1 MKTNGIKVALL
12 TTCLATCSGLFGQTT
27 LKVDLSDSI
36 RSVTHCASGALY
48 GITSDLPTD
57 VTNMIAPLKG
67 NVYVQPAISGKG
79 HQQPIGDAFDVAKRL
94 QGTTGKVQIRLADIL
109 PGWPYN
115 WPGMDSWKKQVSEI
129 ITKKKNSGL
138 NNFDGYEIWNEP
150 YGTWKDS
157 NGDFHSFLWK
167 NTYDLIRQQ
176 DPGAKII
183 GPSLAFYSSSRMEAF
198 LKYCKENNCLPD
210 VICWHQWGSGGFID
224 ALDNLHSLEKK
235 YGIPDLPISINEY
248 CAGSDAAN
256 QKYEGCPGYSVPF
269 IAKFERNKVQSA
281 MISWWFTGLPGR
293 LGSLLTK
300 NNEKGGGWW
309 LYKWYGDMT
318 GYMARVTPPKDKSD
332 GVDGFVAVD
341 RKKKYVSLVL
351 GGNTTGDVNV
361 VFDRVPDFLG
371 GKVRAKIERVT
382 WVDKDTPV
390 SGTNLISESD
400 VTINGTTLTIPV
412 KLESNLYGYRVY
424 LTPLDVP
431 LIPFNKIA
439 GSIPGKIEA
448 EDFDFAG
455 QGFSYYDNDEEN
467 RGKEYRKDEGVDIVT
482 GGSGYAI
489 GYTEKGEWMK
499 YTVNVEETAEYDVTT
514 SVSSDAEKDG
524 FILYVDDKAVG
535 NGFSIPQTGD
545 GWDIY
550 EEVKVGRVTMT
561 KGEHLL
567 KLEIVGSYANIDW
580 IKFTPYVPTGIETV
594 ESNNSDEV
602 NAQYFDIS
610 GQPAK
615 QSNLQKG
622 KIYIK
627 VTPDKTTKIIK

>member
-1 MKTNGIKVALL
+1 MKTKGIKVALL
-12 TTCLATCSGLFGQTT
+12 ATCLAAWSGVSGQTT

-48 GITSDLPTD
+48 GITNDLPAD
-57 VTNMIAPLKG
+57 VSSLIAPLKG

-129 ITKKKNSGL
+129 VTKKKNSGL

-150 YGTWKDS
+150 YGTWKDN
-157 NGDFHSFLWK
+157 NGDYHSFLWK

-210 VICWHQWGSGGFID
+210 VICWHQWGSGGFMD
-224 ALDNLHSLEKK
+224 ALENLHSIEKK

-269 IAKFERNKVQSA
+269 IAKFERNKVESA
-281 MISWWFTGLPGR
+281 MISWWFTALPGR

-361 VFDRVPDFLG
+361 VFDKIPDFLG
-371 GKVRAKIERVT
+371 GKIRVKIERVT

-390 SGTNLISESD
+390 SGTNMISEND
-400 VTINGTTLTIPV
+400 VTVNGTTLTIPV
-412 KLESNLYGYRVY
+412 KLESILYAYRVY

-431 LIPFNKIA
+431 QTPYDGAIA
-439 GSIPGKIEA
+439 IPGTIEA
-448 EDFDFAG
+448 ENFDVAG
-455 QGFSYYDNDEEN
+455 QGFSYYDNDEDN
-467 RGKEYRKDEGVDIVT
+467 RGKNYRLNEAVDVVT
-482 GGSGYAI
+482 GGTGYAI
-489 GYTEKGEWMK
+489 GYTEKGEWME
-499 YTVNVEETAEYDVTT
+499 YTVNVKVTGDYDVTA
-514 SVSSDAEKDG
+514 SVASDAEKEG
-524 FILYVDDKAVG
+524 FKLYVDDKDAG
-535 NGFSIPQTGD
+535 TSFTIPQTGE

-550 EEVKVGRVTMT
+550 DDVNVGRIKLTE
-561 KGEHLL
+561 GEHII
-567 KLEIVGSYANIDW
+567 KLEIVGSYANIDYV
-580 IKFTPYVPTGIETV
+580 KFELHDPTGLESIE
-594 ESNNSDEV
+594 SGEV
-602 NAQYFDIS
+602 NDADARYYDIS
-610 GQPAK
+610 GNSTMK
-615 QSNLQKG
+615 NNLQKG

-627 VTPDKTTKIIK
+627 VTSGKSEKIIK